1 MYVVAMTESNFLS
14 YALTAFETDTSHNHL
29 RHQSFVIRDARARP
43 DAHDYFVIFP
53 AVRSPTFVLGA
64 PTVLNAPAN
73 PWTKPDGVPSDS
85 GLEPGAEGLTSRA
98 SITTAAGSSLLPRR
112 SLYKSPSYLSIN
124 LVVLRGNH
132 GKTTTKDQSPH
143 YSKEAPTTVGK
154 RLTNVIRTLHNVSEN
169 LTRDSL
175 VESVSFF
182 LAGKNLLSLSILL
195 VGAYMIPPDLNV
207 HIETLLNTPLNMQAT
222 FRLVRTTR
230 AVHCLCSLSAFLLS
244 LHSVSVVMAAPLA
257 VNSPSTGNVQLPRI
271 EARTR
276 SSYDP
281 GDLYLARLGKVTY
294 NDWLYWKLQLG
305 HKILLIPYPNPP
317 LPHTLNQ
324 WKFKSQEVT
333 PAPSLSKAIQL
344 GTFKDA
350 LDQNALVEK
359 STRLPPGVTFIQ
371 ASENPN
377 PWELYHQYKH
387 LHPTAFW
394 TTYHHIPEK
403 WMDVLESERQ
413 LEAER
418 KEKLEAEQK
427 LEAVKEDPETLERF
441 AEIWWLSIHM
451 SLKNYIDCLWRT
463 KLREYNKED

>member
-1 MYVVAMTESNFLS
+1 M
-14 YALTAFETDTSHNHL
+14 HL
-29 RHQSFVIRDARARP
+29 RSLA
-43 DAHDYFVIFP
+43 
-53 AVRSPTFVLGA
+53 LG
-64 PTVLNAPAN
+64 
-73 PWTKPDGVPSDS
+73 
-85 GLEPGAEGLTSRA
+85 
-98 SITTAAGSSLLPRR
+98 
-112 SLYKSPSYLSIN
+112 
-124 LVVLRGNH
+124 
-132 GKTTTKDQSPH
+132 
-143 YSKEAPTTVGK
+143 
-154 RLTNVIRTLHNVSEN
+154 
-169 LTRDSL
+169 
-175 VESVSFF
+175 
-182 LAGKNLLSLSILL
+182 
-195 VGAYMIPPDLNV
+195 
-207 HIETLLNTPLNMQAT
+207 
-222 FRLVRTTR
+222 
-230 AVHCLCSLSAFLLS
+230 SLSAFLLS

-257 VNSPSTGNVQLPRI
+257 VNSPSTGNVQLPHI

-281 GDLYLARLGKVTY
+281 GDLYLAQLGKVTY
-294 NDWLYWKLQLG
+294 NDWLYWKLRLG

-317 LPHTLNQ
+317 PPHTLNQ

-333 PAPSLSKAIQL
+333 PAPSLSKAIRL

-359 STRLPPGVTFIQ
+359 FQELQANDPNLLMNAVMDFISSEPGSPTRLPPGVTFIQ
-371 ASENPN
+371 ASEDPN
-377 PWELYHQYKH
+377 TWELYHQYKH

-403 WMDVLESERQ
+403 WMDVLESEQQ

-427 LEAVKEDPETLERF
+427 LEAVKEGDHSRFNKKYSQPIVHHPFLLEQWYTDPETLERF